1 MRFCRVRNLILLRFA
16 PLRVCSATGCQQP
29 PEWSVLGQ
37 VDCEKSAALKP
48 VGACAWVRARCS
60 VEGGLEAGHPGSAG
74 DVRRLRRD
82 AVQRSLDVRKV
93 RLCRLRRLLPR
104 QARSAAIDGAS
115 SRVRRVADVQ
125 RQPAGARAGLADEH
139 ADRPQRR

>member
-1 MRFCRVRNLILLRFA
+1 MKNLLLRLA
-16 PLRVCSATGCQQP
+16 PLRVRSATGCQQS
-29 PEWSVLGQ
+29 PEWSVLGH
-37 VDCEKSAALKP
+37 VDCEKSAALIKP
-48 VGACAWVRARCS
+48 VGACARCS
-60 VEGGLEAGHPGSAG
+60 VEGGLEAGDPGSSG

-125 RQPAGARAGLADEH
+125 RQPADARTGLADEH